1 MIIQP
6 SFNLKQ
12 ILEVYPLAQYALEIV
27 LAIIITRIITHPVNP
42 IAKNYAKKFT
52 KIGLFITLILVIVST
67 LFPDTK
73 NLTATYNKETKH
85 VEQII
90 PVNLSSK
97 KDQVA
102 NFTIH
107 YQNKVENNNYTIIRT
122 IYSENTTD
130 NYLDKLTVHFTTK
143 NIISKEKQLTKTGK
157 EAEIEKAFINYDN
170 HITLKM
176 DPDTFEE
183 IVKAMSDNK
192 EVIIE
197 KEGHPLIFKI
207 YLPK

>member
-12 ILEVYPLAQYALEIV
+12 ILEVYPLAQYALEII
-27 LAIIITRIITHPVNP
+27 LAIIITRIITRPVNP
-42 IAKNYAKKFT
+42 IAKNYAKKIT
-52 KIGLFITLILVIVST
+52 KIGLFIALILVITSYF
-67 LFPDTK
+67 FPDTK
-73 NLTATYNKETKH
+73 NLTATYNKETQN

-102 NFTIH
+102 DFTIH
-107 YQNKVENNNYTIIRT
+107 YQNKVENENHTIIRT

-130 NYLDKLTVHFTTK
+130 NYLEKLTVHFTTK

-197 KEGHPLIFKI
+197 KNGHPLTFKI

>member
-1 MIIQP
+1 MIIHP

-12 ILEVYPLAQYALEIV
+12 LFEVYPIAQVALQIL
-27 LAIIITRIITHPVNP
+27 LAIIITRIITQPSNP
-42 IAKNYAKKFT
+42 IAKDYAKKIT
-52 KIGLFITLILVIVST
+52 KFGLVIVLILVIVST
-67 LFPDTK
+67 FFPDTK

-85 VEQII
+85 VEQIFPI
-90 PVNLSSK
+90 NLSSK
-97 KDQVA
+97 NDQVA
-102 NFTIH
+102 DFTIH
-107 YQNKVENNNYTIIRT
+107 YQNKDKNNNYTIIRT

-143 NIISKEKQLTKTGK
+143 NIISKEKKVTKTGK
-157 EAEIEKAFINYDN
+157 EAEIEQAFVNYDN

-197 KEGHPLIFKI
+197 KNGHPLTFKI
-207 YLPK
+207 HLPK

>member
-12 ILEVYPLAQYALEIV
+12 ILEIYPLAQYALEII
-27 LAIIITRIITHPVNP
+27 LAIIITRIITRPVNP
-42 IAKNYAKKFT
+42 IAKNYAKKIT
-52 KIGLFITLILVIVST
+52 KIGLFIALILVITSYF
-67 LFPDTK
+67 FPDTK
-73 NLTATYNKETKH
+73 NLTATYNRETQN

-102 NFTIH
+102 DFTIH
-107 YQNKVENNNYTIIRT
+107 YQNKVENENHTIIRT

-130 NYLDKLTVHFTTK
+130 NYLEKLTVHFTTK

-197 KEGHPLIFKI
+197 KNGDPLTFKI

>member
-12 ILEVYPLAQYALEIV
+12 MLEVYPLAQGPLEII
-27 LAIIITRIITHPVNP
+27 LAIIITRIITRPVNP
-42 IAKNYAKKFT
+42 IAKDYAKKIT
-52 KIGLFITLILVIVST
+52 KIGLFIALILVIASYF
-67 LFPDTK
+67 LPDTK
-73 NLTATYNKETKH
+73 NLTASYNKETKH
-85 VEQII
+85 VEQIFPI
-90 PVNLSSK
+90 NLNSK
-97 KDQVA
+97 NDQVA
-102 NFTIH
+102 DFTIH
-107 YQNKVENNNYTIIRT
+107 YQNKNENDNYTVIRT

-143 NIISKEKQLTKTGK
+143 NIISKEKTLTKTGK
-157 EAEIEKAFINYDN
+157 ETEIEQGFINYND

-176 DPDTFEE
+176 DPDTFED
-183 IVKAMSDNK
+183 IVKAMSNNK

-197 KEGHPLIFKI
+197 KNGHPLTFKI

>member
-12 ILEVYPLAQYALEIV
+12 ILEVYPITQGALQIL
-27 LAIIITRIITHPVNP
+27 LAIIITRITTRPSNP
-42 IAKNYAKKFT
+42 IAKDYAKKIT
-52 KIGLFITLILVIVST
+52 KIALVIILMLVIVST
-67 LFPDTK
+67 FFPDTK
-73 NLTATYNKETKH
+73 NLTATYNKETQN
-85 VEQII
+85 VEQLL
-90 PVNLSSK
+90 PLNLPSK

-102 NFTIH
+102 DYTIH
-107 YQNKVENNNYTIIRT
+107 YQTKTENDNYTVIRT

-143 NIISKEKQLTKTGK
+143 NIISKEKKLTKTGK
-157 EAEIEKAFINYDN
+157 EAEIEKAFINYGN
-170 HITLKM
+170 HITFKM
-176 DPDTFEE
+176 EPDTFQK

-197 KEGHPLIFKI
+197 KDGSPLIYKI

>member
-12 ILEVYPLAQYALEIV
+12 IIEVYPIAQIALEIV
-27 LAIIITRIITHPVNP
+27 LAIIITRIITRPVNP
-42 IAKNYAKKFT
+42 IAKDYAKKFT
-52 KIGLFITLILVIVST
+52 KIGMVIALILVITSAF
-67 LFPDTK
+67 FPDTK
-73 NLTATYNKETKH
+73 NLTATYNKETQQ

-90 PVNLSSK
+90 PINLNNK
-97 KDQVA
+97 NDEIA
-102 NFTIH
+102 DFTIH
-107 YQNKVENNNYTIIRT
+107 YQNKIENSGYTIIRT
-122 IYSENTTD
+122 IYSENNTN
-130 NYLDKLTVHFTTK
+130 NYLNKLTVHFTTK
-143 NIISKEKQLTKTGK
+143 NIISKEKTLTKTGG
-157 EAEIEKAFINYDN
+157 EAEIEQAIINYDN

-197 KEGHPLIFKI
+197 KNGHPLTFKI

>member
-1 MIIQP
+1 MIIHS

-12 ILEVYPLAQYALEIV
+12 FFEVYPIAQVALQI
-27 LAIIITRIITHPVNP
+27 LLTIIITRIITRPANP
-42 IAKNYAKKFT
+42 IAKDYAKKIT
-52 KIGLFITLILVIVST
+52 KFGLVIVLILVIVST
-67 LFPDTK
+67 FFPDTK
-73 NLTATYNKETKH
+73 NLTATYNKETKR
-85 VEQII
+85 VEQIFPI
-90 PVNLSSK
+90 NLSGK
-97 KDQVA
+97 NDQVA
-102 NFTIH
+102 DFTIH
-107 YQNKVENNNYTIIRT
+107 YQNKDKNDNYTIIRT

-130 NYLDKLTVHFTTK
+130 NYLDKLTVNFTTK
-143 NIISKEKQLTKTGK
+143 NIISKEKKVTKTGK
-157 EAEIEKAFINYDN
+157 EAEIEQAFINYDN

-197 KEGHPLIFKI
+197 KNGHPLTFKI

>member
-12 ILEVYPLAQYALEIV
+12 ILEVYPIAQGALQIL
-27 LAIIITRIITHPVNP
+27 LAIIITRIITGPSNP
-42 IAKNYAKKFT
+42 IAKDYAKKII
-52 KIGLFITLILVIVST
+52 KIGLIMVLILVIVST
-67 LFPDTK
+67 LFPNTK

-85 VEQII
+85 VEQIFPI
-90 PVNLSSK
+90 KLSSK
-97 KDQVA
+97 NDQVA

-107 YQNKVENNNYTIIRT
+107 YQNKDKNDNHTIIRT

-143 NIISKEKQLTKTGK
+143 NIISKEKKLTKTGK
-157 EAEIEKAFINYDN
+157 EVEIEQAFVNYN
-170 HITLKM
+170 EHITLKM
-176 DPDTFEE
+176 DPDTFED

-197 KEGHPLIFKI
+197 KDEHPLTFKI

>member
-12 ILEVYPLAQYALEIV
+12 ILEVYPLAQGALEIV
-27 LAIIITRIITHPVNP
+27 LAIIITRIITYPSNP
-42 IAKNYAKKFT
+42 IAKNYAKKIT
-52 KIGLFITLILVIVST
+52 KIGLFIALILGITST

-85 VEQII
+85 VEQIFPI
-90 PVNLSSK
+90 NLSNK
-97 KDQVA
+97 DDQVA
-102 NFTIH
+102 DFTIH
-107 YQNKVENNNYTIIRT
+107 YQNKTENDNHTIIRT

-130 NYLDKLTVHFTTK
+130 NYLDKITVHFTTK

-157 EAEIEKAFINYDN
+157 EAEIEQGSINYDN

-176 DPDTFEE
+176 DPDTFED

-197 KEGHPLIFKI
+197 KNGHPLIFKI

>member
-12 ILEVYPLAQYALEIV
+12 ILEVYPLAQYALEII
-27 LAIIITRIITHPVNP
+27 LAIIITRIITRPVNP
-42 IAKNYAKKFT
+42 IAKNYAKKIT
-52 KIGLFITLILVIVST
+52 KIGLFIALILVITSYF
-67 LFPDTK
+67 FPDTK
-73 NLTATYNKETKH
+73 NLTATYNKETQN

-102 NFTIH
+102 DFTIH
-107 YQNKVENNNYTIIRT
+107 YQNKVENENHTIIRT

-130 NYLDKLTVHFTTK
+130 NYLEKLTVHFTTK

-197 KEGHPLIFKI
+197 KKWTPTYI
-207 YLPK
+207 

>member
-12 ILEVYPLAQYALEIV
+12 ILEVYPLAQGALEITLV
-27 LAIIITRIITHPVNP
+27 IIITRIITRPVNP
-42 IAKNYAKKFT
+42 IAKDYAKKIT
-52 KIGLFITLILVIVST
+52 KIGLFITLILGITST

-73 NLTATYNKETKH
+73 NLTATYNKETQH
-85 VEQII
+85 VEQIFPI
-90 PVNLSSK
+90 NLSN
-97 KDQVA
+97 KDDQIA

-107 YQNKVENNNYTIIRT
+107 YQNKVENDNHTIIRT

-130 NYLDKLTVHFTTK
+130 NYLEKITVHFTTK
-143 NIISKEKQLTKTGK
+143 NIISKEKTLTKTGK
-157 EAEIEKAFINYDN
+157 KAEIEQAFINYDN

-176 DPDTFEE
+176 DPDTFED

-197 KEGHPLIFKI
+197 KNGHPLTFKI

>member
-12 ILEVYPLAQYALEIV
+12 FFEVYPIAQVALQILLV
-27 LAIIITRIITHPVNP
+27 IIITRIITKPSNP
-42 IAKNYAKKFT
+42 IAKDYAKKFT

-67 LFPDTK
+67 FFPDTK
-73 NLTATYNKETKH
+73 NLTATYNKDTKH
-85 VEQII
+85 VEQIFPI
-90 PVNLSSK
+90 NLSSK
-97 KDQVA
+97 NDQVA
-102 NFTIH
+102 DFTIH
-107 YQNKVENNNYTIIRT
+107 YQNKVENENYTIIRT

-143 NIISKEKQLTKTGK
+143 NIISKEKKVTKTGK
-157 EAEIEKAFINYDN
+157 EAEIEQAFVNYN
-170 HITLKM
+170 EHITLKM
-176 DPDTFEE
+176 DPDTFED

-192 EVIIE
+192 DVIIE
-197 KEGHPLIFKI
+197 KDGHALIFKI

>member
-12 ILEVYPLAQYALEIV
+12 ILEVYPLAQYALEII
-27 LAIIITRIITHPVNP
+27 LTIIITRIITRPVNP
-42 IAKNYAKKFT
+42 IAKNYAKKIT
-52 KIGLFITLILVIVST
+52 KIGLFIALILVITSYF
-67 LFPDTK
+67 FPDTK
-73 NLTATYNKETKH
+73 NLTATYNKETQN

-102 NFTIH
+102 DFTIH
-107 YQNKVENNNYTIIRT
+107 YQNKVENENHTIIRT

-130 NYLDKLTVHFTTK
+130 NYLEKLTVHFTTK

-170 HITLKM
+170 HIALKM
-176 DPDTFEE
+176 DPDTFED
-183 IVKAMSDNK
+183 IVKAMSNNK

-197 KEGHPLIFKI
+197 KNGHPLTFKI

>member
-1 MIIQP
+1 MIIHP

-12 ILEVYPLAQYALEIV
+12 FFEVYPIAQIALQI
-27 LAIIITRIITHPVNP
+27 LSAIIITRIITKPANP
-42 IAKNYAKKFT
+42 IAKNYAKKIT
-52 KIGLFITLILVIVST
+52 KFGLVIVLILVIVST
-67 LFPDTK
+67 FFPDTK
-73 NLTATYNKETKH
+73 NLTTTYNKETKH
-85 VEQII
+85 VEQIFPI
-90 PVNLSSK
+90 NLSSK
-97 KDQVA
+97 NDRVA
-102 NFTIH
+102 DFTIH
-107 YQNKVENNNYTIIRT
+107 YQNKDKNDNYTIIRT

-143 NIISKEKQLTKTGK
+143 NIISKEKKLTKTGK
-157 EAEIEKAFINYDN
+157 EAEIEQAFINYDD

-176 DPDTFEE
+176 NPDTFED

-197 KEGHPLIFKI
+197 KDGHPLIFKI

>member
-12 ILEVYPLAQYALEIV
+12 ILEVYPIAQGALQIL
-27 LAIIITRIITHPVNP
+27 LAIIITRIITRPSNQ
-42 IAKNYAKKFT
+42 IAKDYAKKIT
-52 KIGLFITLILVIVST
+52 KIGLIMVLILVIVSI
-67 LFPDTK
+67 LFPNTK

-85 VEQII
+85 VEQIFPI
-90 PVNLSSK
+90 NLSSK
-97 KDQVA
+97 NDQVA
-102 NFTIH
+102 DFTIH
-107 YQNKVENNNYTIIRT
+107 YQNKDKNDNHTIIRT

-143 NIISKEKQLTKTGK
+143 NIISKEKKLTKTGK
-157 EAEIEKAFINYDN
+157 EVEIEQAFVNYN
-170 HITLKM
+170 ERITLKM
-176 DPDTFEE
+176 DPDTFED

-197 KEGHPLIFKI
+197 KDGHPLTFKI